1 MSGEGGDTEKNKEL
15 DALGVR
21 HGRGTERESDTRLQ
35 PSNKNS
41 AEQYMTAIIGTYGLD
56 SHFPA
61 VSLCL
66 GIPNL
71 QGSLFSTVHVVVPPA
86 LAPVTHIPRPLFLGP
101 SHPLSQ
107 RGCAP
112 NRAPFPPGPPPCGG
126 TRPLLIINISRT
138 RSRQKSGAAN
148 IVRTLTLGSSY

>member
-1 MSGEGGDTEKNKEL
+1 MYTWNIRNQLVPVSCNGRGDIEGEIETKRTSTSGRDTEKNKEL

-21 HGRGTERESDTRLQ
+21 YGGGTEWESDTRLQ

-86 LAPVTHIPRPLFLGP
+86 LAPVTHTSAPFSSAPLILFRSVDVHQTGHP
-101 SHPLSQ
+101 SH
-107 RGCAP
+107 
-112 NRAPFPPGPPPCGG
+112 
-126 TRPLLIINISRT
+126 RT
-138 RSRQKSGAAN
+138 HLPVA
-148 IVRTLTLGSSY
+148 VHDHC